1 MYTKADAIPSLYDDS
16 GIVHSSPTCTPNI
29 LLFLLLF
36 LLLLSWLS
44 PAIFLFDS
52 TLHTLLWGLYS
63 SVCHSGETDW
73 SQRQDKAAHPQL
85 GLLAFRCRNKLKLYC
100 LTTSKHFAVKM
111 FITKRKKNWPSCYQV
126 SAVTS
131 TDFNYKNCCPVRNQ
145 GLPLQGHF
153 PQQTSV
159 SPPLLLPPDSPHRIN
174 CSCRLLYLQVFDAT
188 AHSRVYILRV
198 ATFYLIHPYPSVFEM
213 YLFVSF

>member
-1 MYTKADAIPSLYDDS
+1 MTTAELSTRPPPAPQTPS
-16 GIVHSSPTCTPNI
+16 SSSSSCHDCI
-29 LLFLLLF
+29 LPFFVQLHTSHTSLRILFECFSLRRDWLIAATRRSRSSSARPPRVS
-36 LLLLSWLS
+36 LSKQTQAVA
-44 PAIFLFDS
+44 PDNFS
-52 TLHTLLWGLYS
+52 TLR
-63 SVCHSGETDW
+63 C
-73 SQRQDKAAHPQL
+73 QDVHYK
-85 GLLAFRCRNKLKLYC
+85 KK
-100 LTTSKHFAVKM
+100 KK
-111 FITKRKKNWPSCYQV
+111 KEKNWPSCYQV

-131 TDFNYKNCCPVRNQ
+131 TDFDYKNCRPVRNQ

-159 SPPLLLPPDSPHRIN
+159 SPPLLLPPDSPHRMN

-198 ATFYLIHPYPSVFEM
+198 ATFYLIHPYPSLLEM